1 MEFPQLNS
9 KRGRWGS
16 PVIVVGVKSHL
27 LLTIP
32 ILIYLVVCFENTSRT
47 IVNIQISS
55 LVNAGLF

>member
-16 PVIVVGVKSHL
+16 PVIFVGVSSHL

-32 ILIYLVVCFENTSRT
+32 ILIYLVVCFDNTNNRT
-47 IVNIQISS
+47 IVNKQISS
-55 LVNAGLF
+55 LVNA